1 MASLIVPS
9 RRGFLFGMGV
19 GVGTL
24 LAAPA
29 IVRASSIMPVKAL
42 KRVPTWHHL
51 AIARQG
57 DDIVFFVDGYE
68 TSRVA
73 ADGAF
78 APEGVTW
85 AHVAGY
91 R

>member
-1 MASLIVPS
+1 MGSLITS
-9 RRGFLFGMGV
+9 RRGLLLGLGAV
-19 GVGTL
+19 I

-42 KRVPTWHHL
+42 PRRTGWHHL

-57 DDIVFFVDGYE
+57 GDIVFFVDGYE
-68 TSRVA
+68 ASRVA

-78 APEGVTW
+78 VPEGQTW
-85 AHVAGY
+85 AHVAEY